1 MVEKYKISK
10 QYAIGDLVINLFPLE
25 LFDGCKIKEDS
36 IGLVV
41 GIVGPS
47 LHLDGY
53 DYMVL
58 INGREIFFF
67 EKELSLFKKGED
79 K

>member
-1 MVEKYKISK
+1 
-10 QYAIGDLVINLFPLE
+10 
-25 LFDGCKIKEDS
+25 
-36 IGLVV
+36 
-41 GIVGPS
+41 
-47 LHLDGY
+47 LDGY